1 MHQLAYML
9 QVFTVGCD
17 VYTCKVSYFYST
29 VAYTEQR
36 CNVAN
41 RLLSTARFVLV

>member
-9 QVFTVGCD
+9 QVFT